1 MNDPAYYLSDKDRQ
15 DFLAMRD
22 EWRRR
27 TNGGGQGFH
36 RKDHTA
42 DQTPDVFL
50 ARTPAGG
57 IPATDVNGTGTTDD
71 EVFGSATCTIYR
83 LSISG
88 SGTGTAD
95 DDNLIEGV
103 DQTRRVFNPSAEEI
117 PADTWIIVSRDKFG
131 VWWVVEVGAGDDGSY
146 EKGRWAYVTSATPN
160 GYGYWPAL
168 LINKDVDGN
177 RTLGD
182 EIRVKLL
189 PYSGDEYIRGVYWVT
204 FLRMI
209 NEDDD
214 GTGTGTGQYDGT
226 GTATTEFALYDGK
239 GNDIYTFAVCRN
251 NATEYDQLSIPHPI
265 SLSTNV
271 GSGTA

>member
-1 MNDPAYYLSDKDRQ
+1 MNDPAYYLSDRDRQ

-36 RKDHTA
+36 RRDHTA

-95 DDNLIEGV
+95 EDNLVEGM
-103 DQTRRVFNPSAEEI
+103 DQTRRVFNLGAEPIEG
-117 PADTWIIVSRDKFG
+117 DTWILVTRDKFG
-131 VWWVVEVGAGDDGSY
+131 VWWVTETGIGDDSGW
-146 EKGRWAYVTSATPN
+146 ERGRWVYVTSN
-160 GYGYWPAL
+160 SHDGYGYWPAR
-168 LINKDVDGN
+168 LIDKNSETGA

-182 EIRVKLL
+182 AVKVKLL
-189 PYSGDEYIRGVYWVT
+189 PYAGDEYVIGVYWVT

-209 NEDDD
+209 DYDDNGS
-214 GTGTGTGQYDGT
+214 GTA
-226 GTATTEFALYDGK
+226 GTATTEYALYDGA
-239 GNDIYTFAVCRN
+239 GNDVVYEPVCRN
-251 NATEYDQLSIPHPI
+251 GVIQYDRVSTLHPI
-265 SLSTNV
+265 LVEENT
-271 GSGTA
+271 GSA